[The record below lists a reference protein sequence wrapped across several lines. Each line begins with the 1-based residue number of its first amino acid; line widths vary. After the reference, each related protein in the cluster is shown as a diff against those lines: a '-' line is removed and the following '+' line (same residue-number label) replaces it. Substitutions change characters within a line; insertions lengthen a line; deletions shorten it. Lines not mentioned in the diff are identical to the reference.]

1 MPAEYV
7 VFKENQNLYKGDDL
21 EWARRICE
29 ENPFSKMREFNFDPE
44 NNKLT
49 ISGYAH
55 GCGGVKYIDKIEIS
69 GKSLDAL
76 LGVMRDG

>member
-1 MPAEYV
+1 MPVEYV
-7 VFKENQNLYKGDDL
+7 VFNDKENLYKGDDS
-21 EWARRICE
+21 EYARRICG
-29 ENPFSKMREFNFDPE
+29 ENHFSKMREFKFDPE

-69 GKSLDAL
+69 GKSLEAL